1 MSGRVKSMGPSLL
14 LLLSAAVL
22 FGAAFTEEGRGASR
36 KLVAVVTGDAPKA
49 IGPYSQGIVTDDLIF
64 LAGQVGL
71 DPKTGG
77 LVEGGT
83 AAQADQAMKNLQAV
97 LKAANSDFDKVV
109 KTTIF
114 LTDINDFA
122 AVNEVYAKYLKQPYP
137 ARSTV
142 QVSALPRGAKVE
154 IEMVAVR

>member
-1 MSGRVKSMGPSLL
+1 M
-14 LLLSAAVL
+14 
-22 FGAAFTEEGRGASR
+22 
-36 KLVAVVTGDAPKA
+36 
-49 IGPYSQGIVTDDLIF
+49 TDDLIF

-142 QVSALPRGAKVE
+142 QVSALPRGARVE

>member
-1 MSGRVKSMGPSLL
+1 MKARVYIICSFVLAVGVGLFLGSFAASNIGSADGRKKAVE
-14 LLLSAAVL
+14 SA
-22 FGAAFTEEGRGASR
+22 
-36 KLVAVVTGDAPKA
+36 DAPKV
-49 IGPYSQGIVTDDLIF
+49 IGPYSQGIVADDHIY

-71 DPKTGG
+71 DPKTGA
-77 LVEGGT
+77 LAEGGT

-122 AVNEVYAKYLKQPYP
+122 AVNEVYAKYMKQPYP

-142 QVSALPRGAKVE
+142 QVAALPRGAKVE
-154 IEMVAVR
+154 IEMVAIR

>member
-1 MSGRVKSMGPSLL
+1 MKARIQIVCSFIVAIGVGLFLGSFAASNVGSADGRKK
-14 LLLSAAVL
+14 AVES
-22 FGAAFTEEGRGASR
+22 TN
-36 KLVAVVTGDAPKA
+36 APKA

-97 LKAANSDFDKVV
+97 LKAANSDFEKVV

-114 LTDINDFA
+114 LTDINDFT

-142 QVSALPRGAKVE
+142 QVSALPRGARVE